1 MATIDFTEHP
11 VIDRETAS
19 RLNPF
24 ISSFSDRDTM
34 WHVQEGLEFLGL
46 VAFSTNSGGSDLTA
60 GGLTGILSA
69 MSIAMAF
76 EIETA
81 RVEQHRH
88 LETHAQEQGGA
99 L

>member
-1 MATIDFTEHP
+1 MATLDFTETP
-11 VIDRETAS
+11 AVDRKTAS

-24 ISSFSDRDTM
+24 IGRFSDRDTM
-34 WHVQEGLEFLGL
+34 LYVHEGLEFLGL

>member
-24 ISSFSDRDTM
+24 ISSLSDRDTM
-34 WHVQEGLEFLGL
+34 LHVHEGLEFLGL
-46 VAFSTNSGGSDLTA
+46 AALCTDYGGSHLTA
-60 GGLTGILSA
+60 GGLTGMLSA

-76 EIETA
+76 EIETE
-81 RVEQHRH
+81 RVGRHR
-88 LETHAQEQGGA
+88 ETETQAQGGA